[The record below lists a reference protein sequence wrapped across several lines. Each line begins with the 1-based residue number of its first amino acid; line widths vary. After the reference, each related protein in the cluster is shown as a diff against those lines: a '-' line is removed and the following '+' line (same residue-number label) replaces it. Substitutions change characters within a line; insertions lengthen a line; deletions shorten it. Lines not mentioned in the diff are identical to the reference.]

1 MKSFLDEEHSVEAI
15 VPESDLPKFPQ
26 NFSSYWS
33 AEVALLNRN
42 GELIGLWQR
51 GQATDDPARAKQ
63 IEGASAEKF
72 EILYDTL
79 TSCDLP
85 EIAEGARLVPLR
97 LDMDVAGAVAL
108 IPLDGKAIESEGADL
123 LGTTMESLLYAH
135 YRSML
140 ASEMQVASTEQ
151 SYADLEAQNLELRQ
165 AYQRL
170 QTLDRLK
177 SDFVANVNHELRT
190 PLTAILGFTELLQ
203 LDEDELDEDQNEA
216 IEQIHR
222 KATHLLKL
230 VSKVLVFTETNDER
244 PNLKFSEFDPRELV
258 TSVIAYH
265 KPYAEERNIKIRT
278 AGFDTDVSKMEADR
292 KKLEAV
298 LDGLIDNAVKFSPDG
313 ANVIVM
319 IEATQSSDVVDNAFL
334 AMAESG
340 PSEILIHVTDQGP
353 GFTKDQ
359 INEIFTDFHQLDT
372 SSTREHDGLGLGLA
386 LAKRVAEQHGGRIM
400 VDSAP
405 GEGAHFVISLPITP
419 PPELRHAPKKKVVI
433 AEESDFIFELVGG
446 FLRDQGYEVI
456 SAVDGADAR
465 RIALSQ
471 PVDLL
476 IMDLRLPDQEGVVF
490 LEELRR
496 EQMARSLPIVVVTG
510 IDDEDLHDRAFD
522 QGVVDVLVKPF
533 TREILLECIR
543 EPLQTEWEDA

>member
-1 MKSFLDEEHSVEAI
+1 I
-15 VPESDLPKFPQ
+15 
-26 NFSSYWS
+26 
-33 AEVALLNRN
+33 
-42 GELIGLWQR
+42 
-51 GQATDDPARAKQ
+51 QAAA
-63 IEGASAEKF
+63 AEKSD
-72 EILYDTL
+72 ILYDTL
-79 TSCDLP
+79 KPCDLP
-85 EIAEGARLVPLR
+85 EVGQGARLAPLK

-108 IPLDGKAIESEGADL
+108 IPMDGKVIDAESADL

-135 YRSML
+135 YRGML

-203 LDEDELDEDQNEA
+203 LDEEDFNEDQNES

-244 PNLKFSEFDPRELV
+244 PNLKFSEFDPRELLK
-258 TSVIAYH
+258 SVIEYH
-265 KPYAEERNIKIRT
+265 KPYAAERGIKIRT
-278 AGFDTDVSKMEADR
+278 AGFDADITTMEADR
-292 KKLEAV
+292 KKIEAV

-313 ANVIVM
+313 SAVTVM
-319 IEATQSSDVVDNAFL
+319 IEATQDSSVVDNAFL

-353 GFTKDQ
+353 GFTKEQ
-359 INEIFTDFHQLDT
+359 MKEIFTDFHQLDT

-386 LAKRVAEQHGGRIM
+386 LAKRVVEQHTGRVM

-405 GEGAHFVISLPITP
+405 GEGAHFVISLPIKP
-419 PPELRHAPKKKVVI
+419 PPELRQAPKKKILI
-433 AEESDFIFELVGG
+433 AEQSDFIFELIGG

-465 RIALSQ
+465 RIVLSQ
-471 PVDLL
+471 PIDLL
-476 IMDLRLPDQEGVVF
+476 IMDLRLPDQEGIVF

-496 EQMARSLPIVVVTG
+496 EQMARSLPIVVATG
-510 IDDEDLHDRAFD
+510 VDDEDIHDRAFD
-522 QGVVDVLVKPF
+522 AGVLDVLVKPF

-543 EPLQTEWEDA
+543 EPLQTEWDEG